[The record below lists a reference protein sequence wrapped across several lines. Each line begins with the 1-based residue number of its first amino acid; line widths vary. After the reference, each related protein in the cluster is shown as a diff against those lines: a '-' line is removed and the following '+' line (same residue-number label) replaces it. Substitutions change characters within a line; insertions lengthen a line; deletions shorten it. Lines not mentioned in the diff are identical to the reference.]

1 MSPIEL
7 SWTAKKGRIE
17 QGYGRKKVVV
27 VKIVFHAEGGRGVN
41 AGERGLSMLWSAKNV
56 VKMWQRILER
66 QDEMR
71 TREDEN
77 TLRNCWQKTRTT
89 LSFGC
94 TLSITTK
101 AVRMSTIQW
110 RW

>member
-1 MSPIEL
+1 MVV
-7 SWTAKKGRIE
+7 
-17 QGYGRKKVVV
+17 RK
-27 VKIVFHAEGGRGVN
+27 
-41 AGERGLSMLWSAKNV
+41 LWSSRLFSMQRGGGGQCWKEGV
-56 VKMWQRILER
+56 VYALVCQECGEDVATYLES

-77 TLRNCWQKTRTT
+77 TLKNCWQKTKTT